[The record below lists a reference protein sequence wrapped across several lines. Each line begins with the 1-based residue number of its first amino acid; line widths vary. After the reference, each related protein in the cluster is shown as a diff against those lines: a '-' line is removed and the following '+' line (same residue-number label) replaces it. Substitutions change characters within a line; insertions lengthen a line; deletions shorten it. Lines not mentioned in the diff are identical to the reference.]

1 MIMLSMLKCMAG
13 NASFVPLRQRTKLG
27 LNCSIL
33 VMALCTSM
41 VLVNQSGY
49 AAINA
54 RIDTILLVSA
64 LIKKNQPNGPFSA
77 LFWNANNK
85 WVEIHL
91 GLPKSRVKRVI
102 IKRVTIL
109 IAVVKQKVGK
119 PRPPPWHGKD
129 GR

>member
-1 MIMLSMLKCMAG
+1 MIMLSVHKCMAG

-41 VLVNQSGY
+41 VLMDRSGY

-64 LIKKNQPNGPFSA
+64 LIKKNQPNGPFFA
-77 LFWNANNK
+77 LF
-85 WVEIHL
+85 
-91 GLPKSRVKRVI
+91 
-102 IKRVTIL
+102 
-109 IAVVKQKVGK
+109 
-119 PRPPPWHGKD
+119 
-129 GR
+129 